1 MTKKKKTPIKM
12 KALKRKAAKNY
23 VKVSNT
29 SYGKRLK
36 GIKIY
41 FEGKRPTGLKDDGKI
56 TLGKNIL
63 EILKRNFTRFD
74 WVITEGK
81 NEIVVKYGITKVYT
95 SSQTLGKLFTQSLE
109 RTRDVKEDIITKN
122 FATLYPGRFTT
133 THAAKYVPGTIAGLL
148 KENILND
155 LSTEDKD
162 ELNKFIP
169 DYAAKESVGV
179 VSVLNATAQIK
190 TLRELAQEM
199 KSEIKGTRSEK
210 WWQDYIHK
218 NILIIQQGY
227 IKAIEKL
234 NISVGTTK
242 LPDFSLV
249 THDNFLDILEIKMPS
264 TPLIKLDS
272 RNNYR
277 WDSGVS
283 SAIIQTENYIEIIS
297 KNGDQVRSF
306 IKDKYGIDL
315 KIVKPRGIILAGDS
329 TKLKIQK
336 ERDDFRLL
344 TQASKNITFLTY
356 DELVIRLEN
365 FIEVLEKHSAKK

>member
-1 MTKKKKTPIKM
+1 MPAKKKPSK
-12 KALKRKAAKNY
+12 KRAAKNY

-29 SYGKRLK
+29 SYGKKLK

-63 EILKRNFTRFD
+63 EILKRSFTRFD
-74 WVITEGK
+74 WIITEDK

-109 RTRDVKEDIITKN
+109 RTRDIKEDIIIRN
-122 FATLYPGRFTT
+122 FAVLYPGHFTT
-133 THAAKYVPGTIAGLL
+133 THAAKYVPGTIADLL

-155 LSTEDKD
+155 LSADDKN

-169 DYAAKESVGV
+169 DYAAKESVSV
-179 VSVLNATAQIK
+179 VSVLSATAQIK

-234 NISVGTTK
+234 NISVGSTK

-277 WDSGVS
+277 WDSGIS
-283 SAIIQTENYIEIIS
+283 SAIIQTENYLEAIS
-297 KNGDQVRSF
+297 KNGDQVRSY
-306 IKDKYGIDL
+306 IKDNYGIDL
-315 KIVKPRGIILAGDS
+315 KVVRPRGIILAGDS
-329 TKLKIQK
+329 TKFATQK

-344 TQASKNITFLTY
+344 TQGSRNIIFVTY
-356 DELVIRLEN
+356 DELVTRLEN
-365 FIEVLEKHSAKK
+365 FIEVLEQHSAKK

>member
-1 MTKKKKTPIKM
+1 MAKKSKKPVKKKAAKK
-12 KALKRKAAKNY
+12 KAAKNY

-29 SYGKRLK
+29 SYGKKLK

-41 FEGKRPTGLKDDGKI
+41 FEGKRPAGLKDDGKI

-63 EILKRNFTRFD
+63 EILKRNFARFD
-74 WVITEGK
+74 WIITDDK
-81 NEIVVKYGITKVYT
+81 NEIAVKYGITKVYT
-95 SSQTLGKLFTQSLE
+95 STQTLGKLFTQSLE
-109 RTRDVKEDIITKN
+109 RTRDVKEDIITRN
-122 FATLYPGRFTT
+122 FATLYPGHFTT
-133 THAAKYVPGTIAGLL
+133 VHAEKYKPGTIAALL
-148 KENILND
+148 KENVLND
-155 LSTEDKD
+155 LSAEDKD

-169 DYAAKESVGV
+169 DYAAKESVSV

-199 KSEIKGTRSEK
+199 KTEMKGTRSEK

-249 THDNFLDILEIKMPS
+249 THDNFLDILEIKKP
-264 TPLIKLDS
+264 TTELIKEDS
-272 RNNYR
+272 RNNFR
-277 WDSGVS
+277 WDNEIS

-306 IKDKYGIDL
+306 IKDNYGIEL
-315 KIVKPRGIILAGDS
+315 KVVRPRGIILAGDS
-329 TKLKIQK
+329 TKFTTQK

-344 TQASKNITFLTY
+344 TQASRNIIFLTY
-356 DELVIRLEN
+356 DELVTRLEN